1 MISSMTAFT
10 RHSLQKDW
18 GSATWELRT
27 VNHRY
32 FDLDIRLPE
41 SLRELEMP
49 LREKAAKELR
59 RGKIECF
66 LRYKP
71 ADDAKGITVNK
82 TLVQQLAQ
90 ASQEI
95 KEIWGTAAI
104 DPSLTQILS
113 WQGVLNMAELDK
125 KHVHQDILALF
136 DESLA
141 DISAMRRR
149 EGLAIS
155 KRIEERLKEI
165 LQSVNNVRQ
174 RMPVVLSNQRIKI
187 LKRIEEFKL
196 TIDPARFEEE
206 ILLLMQ
212 KMDISEEI
220 ERLEIHV
227 DEVRQALSSENAVG
241 RRLDFLMQELHREA
255 NTLGSKSAD
264 PEISHVAI
272 HLKVLIE
279 QMREQVQNIE

>member
-1 MISSMTAFT
+1 MISSMTSFT

-18 GSATWELRT
+18 GTATWELRT

-41 SLRELEMP
+41 TLRELEMT
-49 LREKAAKELR
+49 LRDKAAKQLR
-59 RGKIECF
+59 RGKIECY

-71 ADDAKGITVNK
+71 AEEAKGITVNK
-82 TLVQQLAQ
+82 PLVQQLAE

-95 KEIWGTAAI
+95 REIWGLSS
-104 DPSLTQILS
+104 DSSLTQILA
-113 WQGVLNMAELDK
+113 WPGVLHMAEIDK
-125 KHVHQDILALF
+125 KHVHQDILTLF
-136 DESLA
+136 DESLQ
-141 DISAMRRR
+141 DLMAMRRR

-155 KRIEERLKEI
+155 QRIDERLHEV
-165 LQSVNNVRQ
+165 LQEVAHVRE
-174 RMPVVLSNQRIKI
+174 RLPVVLSNQRLKI

-196 TIDPARFEEE
+196 TIEPARFEEE
-206 ILLLMQ
+206 VLLLMQ

-227 DEVRQALSSENAVG
+227 AEVRQALTSENAVG

-264 PEISHVAI
+264 AEISHAAI